1 MRCDAGGSRGSK
13 APEPA
18 CEAACQQT
26 TSRSIVSLA
35 GFRVL
40 RLVGA
45 RGVNHSINGTLSL
58 VAQASSLS
66 LSLSLSLPPSLSP
79 SLPPSLRIW
88 GCGLRVVSR
97 HLFFNSVSQ
106 VTGRSCP
113 RLLFHMHA
121 PPHMTCILICHVSP
135 YDKYPASDYCSLAD
149 VALYLHPFSSPPLC
163 QPTTRARS
171 HTKSTNAFITVV
183 GGAGQAVQFR
193 HT

>member
-66 LSLSLSLPPSLSP
+66 GCSSKLSLSLSLSLSP
-79 SLPPSLRIW
+79 SLPLSLSPSLSQNLGLRLA
-88 GCGLRVVSR
+88 CGL
-97 HLFFNSVSQ
+97 
-106 VTGRSCP
+106 TAP
-113 RLLFHMHA
+113 LLQFCVAGDWEILPATIVPHA
-121 PPHMTCILICHVSP
+121 CSSSYDMYPHMPCVPI
-135 YDKYPASDYCSLAD
+135 
-149 VALYLHPFSSPPLC
+149 
-163 QPTTRARS
+163 
-171 HTKSTNAFITVV
+171 
-183 GGAGQAVQFR
+183 
-193 HT
+193 